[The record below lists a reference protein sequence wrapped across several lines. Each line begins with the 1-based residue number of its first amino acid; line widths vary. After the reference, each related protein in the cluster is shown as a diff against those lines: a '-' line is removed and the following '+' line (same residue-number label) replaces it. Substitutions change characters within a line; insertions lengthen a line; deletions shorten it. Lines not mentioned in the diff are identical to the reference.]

1 MASDSSARVRRGLK
15 GESEMLL
22 VLSQEHK
29 EHLGFLASVDVA
41 G

>member
-1 MASDSSARVRRGLK
+1 
-15 GESEMLL
+15 MLL

-41 G
+41 GWLRGLNYTRSIRYV